1 MEIFFKKRGGELTGL
16 GVLRGWEE
24 ARLEFGFLVGVTG
37 ETLQSH

>member
-1 MEIFFKKRGGELTGL
+1 MTRL

>member
-24 ARLEFGFLVGVTG
+24 ARLEF
-37 ETLQSH
+37 

>member
-1 MEIFFKKRGGELTGL
+1 MEKYCGGGVKLKGL

-24 ARLEFGFLVGVTG
+24 GWLVFGFLVGVSG

>member
-1 MEIFFKKRGGELTGL
+1 MEKYCGGGVKLKGL

-24 ARLEFGFLVGVTG
+24 ARLEFGFLVGVTE